1 MPIPNARL
9 PTARLLTRDNGA
21 GLSRDLRLLDDALSS
36 QGVATESIGFS
47 DTRRRSLA
55 FEAGLWRRR
64 LLHGPVDVQV
74 SIERIHP
81 RLLALARRNVLL
93 PNPEWTRAEWRALL
107 PRFDRV
113 WCKTRHAQTTFA
125 ALGCRTRYIGFTSED
140 RLRADIPRENAFLH
154 VAGAS
159 RMKGTQAVL
168 EAWARNPHWPRL
180 TVVQHPAVASAR
192 VQAANVGHRIGR
204 LDDAQ
209 LRHLQNTHRFH
220 LCPSQTEGFGHSL
233 MEAMSVGAVVL
244 ATDAEPM
251 NELVDGT
258 RGVPIASRPAE
269 MMGLARCHV
278 VDAAS
283 IERAVESA
291 LMMSESRWHELGAAA
306 RIFFESHR
314 RAFHLRLR
322 DAMDELSPD
331 TVAAPAEQL
340 AEWR

>member
-1 MPIPNARL
+1 MPIPNARR

-21 GLSRDLRLLDDALSS
+21 GLSRDLHLLADALSS

-47 DTRRRSLA
+47 DTHPRSLA

-64 LLHGPVDVQV
+64 LMYGPVDVQV

-93 PNPEWTRAEWRALL
+93 PNPEWTRPQWRALL

-113 WCKTRHAQTTFA
+113 WCKTRHAQAIFA
-125 ALGCRTRYIGFTSED
+125 SLGCRTRYIGFTSED
-140 RLRADIPRENAFLH
+140 RLRADVPRGNAFLH
-154 VAGAS
+154 VAGPS

-168 EAWARNPHWPRL
+168 EAWSRNPHWPRL
-180 TVVQHPAVASAR
+180 TVVQHPDVAPER
-192 VQAANVGHRIGR
+192 VQAANVDHIIGR

-209 LRHLQNTHRFH
+209 LRHLQNAHRFH

-251 NELVDGT
+251 SELVDGT
-258 RGVPIASRPAE
+258 RGVPVVSRPAG
-269 MMGLARCHV
+269 MMGLARCHAV
-278 VDAAS
+278 EAAS
-283 IERAVESA
+283 IERAVESVMA
-291 LMMSESRWHELGAAA
+291 MSEGRWRELETAA
-306 RIFFESHR
+306 RVFFESHR
-314 RAFHLRLR
+314 REFHLRLR
-322 DAMDELSPD
+322 DAVDELLPD